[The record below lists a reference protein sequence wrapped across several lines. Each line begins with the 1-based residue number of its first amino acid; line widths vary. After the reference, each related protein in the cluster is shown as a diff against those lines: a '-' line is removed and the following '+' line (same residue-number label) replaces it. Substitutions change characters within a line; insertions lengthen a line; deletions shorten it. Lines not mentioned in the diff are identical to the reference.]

1 MKKIHVL
8 TLISTLLSSSVFAD
22 KVQECKANCPEGT
35 KCVAKQ
41 EAKVEKADSEQEENV
56 KPARKGHRVNGHG
69 LLQKYEDQ
77 WKNKK

>member
-8 TLISTLLSSSVFAD
+8 SLVSILLSSSVFAD
-22 KVQECKANCPEGT
+22 KVQECKTNCPAGT
-35 KCVAKQ
+35 KCVTKQ
-41 EAKVEKADSEQEENV
+41 EAQVTASEQEENV
-56 KPARKGHRVNGHG
+56 KPKKGHRVNGHG

>member
-8 TLISTLLSSSVFAD
+8 SLVSILLSSSVFAD
-22 KVQECKANCPEGT
+22 KVQECKTNCPAGT
-35 KCVAKQ
+35 KCVTKQ
-41 EAKVEKADSEQEENV
+41 EAKVTASEQEENV
-56 KPARKGHRVNGHG
+56 KPKKGHRVNGHG

>member
-8 TLISTLLSSSVFAD
+8 SLVSILLSSSVFAD
-22 KVQECKANCPEGT
+22 KVQECKTNCPAGT
-35 KCVAKQ
+35 KCVTKQ
-41 EAKVEKADSEQEENV
+41 EAKVEKAASEQEENV
-56 KPARKGHRVNGHG
+56 KPRKGHRVNGHG